1 METVG
6 EQNTTLKGRLYEGL
20 FLVDSA
26 LAAADWEGVNATIT
40 AVLKKF
46 GAEIVSMKK
55 WDETRLAY
63 EIRGKSRGTY
73 ILCYFRA
80 EGASIRE
87 IERSIQLSGQIMRVL
102 ILNAEHMSAEDIEKS
117 MPDTEAKDISETA
130 GSQEVPEGIKE
141 VVDEVED
148 IEKNIPDMEVK
159 DNSATADNQEVS
171 DNIEEA
177 VHDVEDEDM
186 SEQA

>member
-6 EQNTTLKGRLYEGL
+6 EQNTALKGRLYEGL
-20 FLVDSA
+20 FLIDSA

-102 ILNAEHMSAEDIEKS
+102 ILNAEHMSAEDIEKG
-117 MPDTEAKDISETA
+117 MPDTETKDISETA
-130 GSQEVPEGIKE
+130 ESQEVPEDIKE
-141 VVDEVED
+141 ASDDVED
-148 IEKNIPDMEVK
+148 IEMSMPDMEVK
-159 DNSATADNQEVS
+159 DTGETAESQEIPE
-171 DNIEEA
+171 DIEK
-177 VHDVEDEDM
+177 VMDDVENEDV
-186 SEQA
+186 SEQV